1 MHKDAINFCQHI
13 LRNKP
18 IEWKRMFRNNL
29 SEPIHGVDVV
39 VTVGGDGTLLRA
51 SHFMDDTIPVF
62 GVNSDPTR
70 LEEVSLFDS

>member
-1 MHKDAINFCQHI
+1 
-13 LRNKP
+13 
-18 IEWKRMFRNNL
+18 MFRNNL

-62 GVNSDPTR
+62 GVNSDPTQ